1 MDKYHAFDFFFF
13 NIVIHNT
20 LFIYG
25 RMAGYEIRDPKRVLG
40 FYRLVG
46 SHIVLI

>member
-1 MDKYHAFDFFFF
+1 MDKYPAHDFLP

-25 RMAGYEIRDPKRVLG
+25 RMAGWGTRDPRRVLG
-40 FYRLVG
+40 LYYLVG
-46 SHIVLI
+46 SHTISIW

>member
-1 MDKYHAFDFFFF
+1 MDKYPASDFLP

-20 LFIYG
+20 LSICG
-25 RMAGYEIRDPKRVLG
+25 RIASWGSRDPKQVLG

-46 SHIVLI
+46 SRVVLI